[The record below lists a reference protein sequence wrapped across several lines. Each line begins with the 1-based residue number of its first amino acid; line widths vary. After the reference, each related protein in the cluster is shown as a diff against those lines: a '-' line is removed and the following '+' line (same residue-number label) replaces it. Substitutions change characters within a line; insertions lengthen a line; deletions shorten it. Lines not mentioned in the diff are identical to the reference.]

1 MRRSTETLLSQ
12 RLKELRAEKGITQK
26 QLASEIGVS
35 YGSIVD
41 YENGRREP
49 NSKAMAA
56 LERYFQVS
64 GEYLRGE
71 VDRATFLQNSAAI
84 QDRLDGLVGLFQT
97 FKLDFDC
104 SSQERQMLAVSILSG
119 VMETVTTQ
127 LLHDDGPADLDG
139 EQFAQIFQAA
149 FTLNSQGRTELAKRA
164 IELTQL
170 KQYKKYEGLQYE
182 IMSPEELAQK
192 IAEDKKTEADWK
204 LLDKAQQLEKTN
216 LKKAIAIYE
225 VFVGDFARYPLPY
238 LRLPIIYRRQ
248 KDYQNEV
255 RVLKTALIV
264 IVRDN
269 DERNYA
275 DASKR
280 LEKAWR
286 LLNAS
291 HL

>member
-1 MRRSTETLLSQ
+1 MRKATETLLSQ
-12 RLKELRAEKGITQK
+12 RLKELRADKGITQK

-56 LERYFQVS
+56 LERYFKVS

-71 VDRATFLQNSAAI
+71 VDRATFLQNSSTI
-84 QDRLDGLVGLFQT
+84 QNRLDGLVGLFQT

-149 FTLNSQGRTELAKRA
+149 IALNPQGRTELAKRA
-164 IELTQL
+164 AELTQL
-170 KQYKKYEGLQYE
+170 EQYKRGK
-182 IMSPEELAQK
+182 
-192 IAEDKKTEADWK
+192 
-204 LLDKAQQLEKTN
+204 
-216 LKKAIAIYE
+216 
-225 VFVGDFARYPLPY
+225 
-238 LRLPIIYRRQ
+238 
-248 KDYQNEV
+248 
-255 RVLKTALIV
+255 
-264 IVRDN
+264 
-269 DERNYA
+269 
-275 DASKR
+275 
-280 LEKAWR
+280 
-286 LLNAS
+286 
-291 HL
+291 

>member
-1 MRRSTETLLSQ
+1 MRKSTETLLSQ
-12 RLKELRAEKGITQK
+12 RLKELRADKGITQK

-56 LERYFQVS
+56 LERYFRVS

-71 VDRATFLQNSAAI
+71 VDRATFLQNSATI
-84 QDRLDGLVGLFQT
+84 QDRLVGLFQA

-149 FTLNSQGRTELAKRA
+149 FALNPQGRTELAKRA
-164 IELTQL
+164 AELTQL
-170 KQYKKYEGLQYE
+170 EQYK
-182 IMSPEELAQK
+182 
-192 IAEDKKTEADWK
+192 
-204 LLDKAQQLEKTN
+204 
-216 LKKAIAIYE
+216 
-225 VFVGDFARYPLPY
+225 R
-238 LRLPIIYRRQ
+238 
-248 KDYQNEV
+248 
-255 RVLKTALIV
+255 
-264 IVRDN
+264 
-269 DERNYA
+269 
-275 DASKR
+275 
-280 LEKAWR
+280 
-286 LLNAS
+286 
-291 HL
+291 